1 MTTSTPAVPSIT
13 TRSTAAHMDA
23 ADIRNDEQIVLQV
36 NHLKKYYPI
45 ERGFLRRNQGVVKA
59 VDDVSFAI
67 RQGETVSL
75 VGESGCGKTTTSRC
89 VVRAVDPTSGEILYR
104 TPEGTVVDLATM
116 TQSQIRPLRRG
127 LQMVFQDPFSS
138 LNPRMTIYEII
149 SEPLRVHNIGNRSE
163 REDRVADLLRR
174 VGLRAEYMQ
183 RFPHAFSGGQRQ
195 RIGIARA
202 LAANPR
208 LIVADEPVSALDV
221 SVQAQVINLMMDLQD
236 ELGLTYLFIAHDL
249 SVVNQISNTV
259 LVMYVGRV
267 AEVGPPQELF
277 KTPKH
282 PYTAAL
288 LASLPKP
295 DPEGRRKREIPE
307 GEVASPANP
316 PSGCYFHPRC
326 PYAVDRC
333 IQETPQLEAIGPGR
347 WVSCHRAR
355 EIELTV

>member
-1 MTTSTPAVPSIT
+1 MTISESITASQTSTQ
-13 TRSTAAHMDA
+13 RMD
-23 ADIRNDEQIVLQV
+23 DDIVLRV
-36 NHLKKYYPI
+36 NHLKKYFPI
-45 ERGFLRRNQGVVKA
+45 ESGFLRRSAGVVKA

-67 RQGETVSL
+67 RQGETVSM

-89 VVRAVDPTSGEILYR
+89 IVRSVDPTSGEILYR
-104 TPEGTVVDLATM
+104 TPEGTVVDLA
-116 TQSQIRPLRRG
+116 QLSQNELRPLRRG
-127 LQMVFQDPFSS
+127 FQMVFQDPFSS

-149 SEPLRVHNIGNRSE
+149 SEPLRVHDIGSRSE
-163 REDRVADLLRR
+163 REDRVADLLKR
-174 VGLRAEYMQ
+174 VGLRPEYMR

-202 LAANPR
+202 LSVNPR
-208 LIVADEPVSALDV
+208 LIIADEPVSALDV
-221 SVQAQVINLMMDLQD
+221 SVQAQVLNLMMDLQD
-236 ELGLTYLFIAHDL
+236 ELGLTYLFVAHDL

-267 AEVGPPQELF
+267 AEIGPPQALF
-277 KTPKH
+277 KDPKH

-295 DPEGRRKREIPE
+295 DPMQRRERVIPE
-307 GEVASPANP
+307 GEVANPANP

-326 PYAVDRC
+326 PFAVDLC
-333 IQETPQLEAIGPGR
+333 KQEAPPLEEIGPGR

-355 EIELTV
+355 EIELQV